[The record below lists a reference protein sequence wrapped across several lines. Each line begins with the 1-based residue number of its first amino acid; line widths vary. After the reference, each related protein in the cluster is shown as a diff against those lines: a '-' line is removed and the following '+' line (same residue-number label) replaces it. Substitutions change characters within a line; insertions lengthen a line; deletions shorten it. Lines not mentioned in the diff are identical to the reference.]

1 MANHIRVR
9 LLPQDYSEP
18 PVPYH
23 ARRRRVKIPATLW
36 KWALLFSVAICVSL
50 FAGGLYAQHPAHTP
64 ARSAAKPAQ
73 TPVRTPATP
82 PQTVTGNIV
91 DLVQQ
96 KTIEVTSSGD
106 GIESVTVR
114 IHRLVPERVSVQI
127 PVGTY
132 FVSAEASAQNMI
144 TTKATTVLVSDD
156 EWQEVSTSVACTNR
170 PKDAPDSSDSFTV
183 ERAPNQQEL
192 ASLMPVLDAAGV
204 TYAVRQ
210 AAVWIVTDNADYS
223 DLGELIE
230 STNGFDGS
238 RVINEPEAAQAMMLC
253 DRAGIDITHKAIWA
267 DRNEILANVTDPEV
281 KAWLQRKL

>member
-1 MANHIRVR
+1 MPNHVRVP
-9 LLPQDYSEP
+9 LQTLDSFENPILGPAQ
-18 PVPYH
+18 
-23 ARRRRVKIPATLW
+23 RRRVTIPALLW
-36 KWALLFSVAICVSL
+36 KSALLFSLAICVSL
-50 FAGGLYAQHPAHTP
+50 LAGGLNAQNPAHPPVHTP
-64 ARSAAKPAQ
+64 A
-73 TPVRTPATP
+73 TT

-96 KTIEVTSSGD
+96 KKIEVTSSGD

-132 FVSAEASAQNMI
+132 FVSANESAQNMI
-144 TTKATTVLVSDD
+144 TTKATTVRVSND

-253 DRAGIDITHKAIWA
+253 DRAGIDITHKAIWG
-267 DRNEILANVTDPEV
+267 DRNEILPNVTDPEV
-281 KAWLQRKL
+281 KSWLQHKL